1 MVKLFKIIEKIV
13 WVIAALAIVLV
24 VIMMVY
30 GIITNTQQEWQK
42 VIPYLYFAAF
52 LFTVYKVVVIFFT
65 SFYKIQITKRQEYL
79 DAIKGIGGEGGN
91 AILNQKED
99 QNKDLEATFDAV
111 KQTPQADTDSIVSTP
126 MELLPEVV
134 HDLVT
139 QQVELEKKRLAQEN
153 EKRLN
158 EINAMRTD
166 VSDVIE
172 RRNYLLELERKIKKQ
187 EAENR
192 VKRLKYTEEYTMLV
206 FSLAGTPVEDVEKVC
221 DVVKLFIETGQ
232 VVANKDLCIPLNK
245 KLRNAEVKQF
255 VYNIIRYNGKEN
267 LDAESF
273 LQTAFGEWFSGKKEN
288 IAKNYSVLPKDSLVS
303 KDGMEADLINLRK
316 LVENKNDDYENQM

>member
-1 MVKLFKIIEKIV
+1 MIIESRDMVKFFKIIEKIV

-42 VIPYLYFAAF
+42 VIPYLYLAAF
-52 LFTVYKVVVIFFT
+52 LFTVYKAVVIFFT

-79 DAIKGIGGEGGN
+79 DAIKGIGGEGDN

-99 QNKDLEATFDAV
+99 QNKV
-111 KQTPQADTDSIVSTP
+111 

-139 QQVELEKKRLAQEN
+139 QQAELEKKRLAQEN

-158 EINAMRTD
+158 EINAMRTN
-166 VSDVIE
+166 VSDVLE
-172 RRNYLLELERKIKKQ
+172 RREYLLNLEADIKRCQEDERK
-187 EAENR
+187 
-192 VKRLKYTEEYTMLV
+192 KRLAKTEEYTMLV
-206 FSLAGTPVEDVEKVC
+206 FSLAGTSVEDVEKVC
-221 DVVKLFIETGQ
+221 DIVKLFIETGQ
-232 VVANKDLCIPLNK
+232 VAANKDLYIPLNK
-245 KLRNAEVKQF
+245 KLRNAELKQF
-255 VYNIIRYNGKEN
+255 VTNIIRYNGKGN

-273 LQTAFGEWFSGKKEN
+273 LQTAFCEWFSGKKEN

-303 KDGMEADLINLRK
+303 KDGVEADLERLHKSHTI
-316 LVENKNDDYENQM
+316 ENREKSE

>member
-42 VIPYLYFAAF
+42 VIPYLYLAAF
-52 LFTVYKVVVIFFT
+52 LFTVYKAVVIFFT

-79 DAIKGIGGEGGN
+79 DAIKGIEGEGGN

-99 QNKDLEATFDAV
+99 QNKDLEAIFDAV
-111 KQTPQADTDSIVSTP
+111 KQTPQANTDSIVSTLR
-126 MELLPEVV
+126 ERLPEVV
-134 HDLVT
+134 QDLVT

-158 EINAMRTD
+158 EINAMSTD
-166 VSDVIE
+166 VSGVIE
-172 RRNYLLELERKIKKQ
+172 RRDYLLKLEREIKRQ
-187 EAENR
+187 EAENQAQ
-192 VKRLKYTEEYTMLV
+192 RLKYTEEYTMLV

-232 VVANKDLCIPLNK
+232 VSANKDLCIPLNK

-273 LQTAFGEWFSGKKEN
+273 LQTAFSEWFSGKKEY
-288 IAKNYSVLPKDSLVS
+288 IAQNYSVLPKDSLVS
-303 KDGMEADLINLRK
+303 KDGVEADLECLRK
-316 LVENKNDDYENQM
+316 TLTKKEHP

>member
-30 GIITNTQQEWQK
+30 GIITNTQQGWQK
-42 VIPYLYFAAF
+42 VIPYLYLAAF
-52 LFTVYKVVVIFFT
+52 LFAVYKAVVIFFT

-79 DAIKGIGGEGGN
+79 DALKGIEGDN
-91 AILNQKED
+91 AILNQEED
-99 QNKDLEATFDAV
+99 QNKDLEAILDAV
-111 KQTPQADTDSIVSTP
+111 KQTPQADTDSIVSTLR
-126 MELLPEVV
+126 ERLPEVV
-134 HDLVT
+134 QDLVT

-158 EINAMRTD
+158 EINAMSTD
-166 VSDVIE
+166 VSSIVK
-172 RRNYLLELERKIKKQ
+172 RRDYLLKLEREIKRQ

-192 VKRLKYTEEYTMLV
+192 VQRLRYTEKYTMLV

-232 VVANKDLCIPLNK
+232 VSANKDLRIPLNK
-245 KLRNAEVKQF
+245 KLRNAELKQF
-255 VYNIIRYNGKEN
+255 VTNIIRYNGKEN

-303 KDGMEADLINLRK
+303 KDGVEADLERLHKERLIT
-316 LVENKNDDYENQM
+316 

>member
-42 VIPYLYFAAF
+42 VIPYLYLAAF
-52 LFTVYKVVVIFFT
+52 LFTVYKAVVIFFT

-99 QNKDLEATFDAV
+99 QNKV
-111 KQTPQADTDSIVSTP
+111 

-139 QQVELEKKRLAQEN
+139 QQVEMEKKRLAQEN

-158 EINAMRTD
+158 EINAMSTD
-166 VSDVIE
+166 VSGVIE
-172 RRNYLLELERKIKKQ
+172 RRNYLLKLERKIKRQ

-206 FSLAGTPVEDVEKVC
+206 FSLAGTSVEDVEKVC

-273 LQTAFGEWFSGKKEN
+273 LQTAFCGWFSGKKEN

-303 KDGMEADLINLRK
+303 KDGMEADLERLR
-316 LVENKNDDYENQM
+316 LEYNVEFQLNK